1 MLYPILIFI
10 GIRMF
15 AIHLKTMKIRGR
27 LPFFFIAVLAWTVVI
42 SSCANLGMPSGGPMD
57 SLPPVLIGT
66 HPKFKAL
73 NYKGKDVRFTFDEY
87 IATEAISE
95 ALVVSPPL
103 KKRPIIRTKSKTLVI
118 EFNED
123 LLDSA
128 TYSLDFKNSIVDN
141 NEKNAYKNMRFSFST
156 GNVYDSLRVAGR
168 VLNAFNLE
176 PVENAV
182 VLLHKNLHDSA
193 VYSVRPNYIAKTD
206 KEGLFM
212 IDNIA
217 TGKYHLFSLNDM
229 NNDLMYNEGAEEMA
243 FVDSLIIPTAE
254 FHEELDTLVS
264 GVDSMLIFGHTQ
276 FYPEPIYLRQF
287 TEDIFEQYIKSY
299 KRETR
304 NKAIIVFN
312 ESVSDTFGINVI
324 DNDAKDWYL
333 LEYEEKMDSLVVWIA
348 DTTLSRQ
355 DTLLFEVSYFQV
367 DSMEN
372 LYVKKDTLQLNFTD
386 KADTSKKKKKLKEG
400 EEDQPEPIEQF
411 TWETTIRSSVVELNE
426 GIKLRAKE
434 PILYFDSTKI
444 TLYLTEDTLKSPLPL
459 AFEKDSTEWRTY
471 KLNYKWK
478 PETGYTLEID
488 SAASVNIFGITSK
501 KMQNRFSTREED
513 YYGSRI
519 LNFTGVTMPMIAQL
533 LSNDAKEEVIRQKTF
548 VEDGEILFD
557 YLPPGKYKIKVIY
570 DANGNGKWDNGSF
583 QDKVQPEK
591 VAYVNEVVKVRGN
604 WHESLAWDLK
614 PDLTFT
620 KKIIDLELEEKL
632 RKEAEEKKRKES
644 EKRGSPENMPNMQNM
659 MQGGG
664 GF

>member
-1 MLYPILIFI
+1 MFT

-15 AIHLKTMKIRGR
+15 VIHLKTMKIRGR
-27 LPFFFIAVLAWTVVI
+27 LPLFFIAVLGWIVVI
-42 SSCANLGMPSGGPMD
+42 SSCANLGMPTGGPMD
-57 SLPPVLIGT
+57 SLPPILIST
-66 HPKFKAL
+66 QPKYKAL

-87 IATEAISE
+87 IATEEISE

-103 KKRPIIRTKSKTLVI
+103 QKRPIIRTKSKTLVI
-118 EFNED
+118 EFNEE
-123 LLDSA
+123 LLDST
-128 TYSLDFKNSIVDN
+128 TYSLDFKNSIADN
-141 NEKNAYKNMRFSFST
+141 NEKNPYKNMRFSFST

-176 PVENAV
+176 PVEKALV
-182 VLLHKNLHDSA
+182 ILHKNLHDSA

-206 KEGLFM
+206 EDGLFM

-217 TGKYHLFSLNDM
+217 TGKYHLFSLNDL

-243 FVDSLIIPTAE
+243 FVDSLIIPRAE
-254 FHEELDTLVS
+254 FHEDLDTLVS
-264 GVDSMLIFGHTQ
+264 GVDSMLILGHTH

-312 ESVSDTFGINVI
+312 ESVSDTLGINLI
-324 DNDAKDWYL
+324 DNDASDWYQ

-355 DTLLFEVSYFQV
+355 DTLLFEVSYFQL
-367 DSMEN
+367 DSMEE
-372 LYVKKDTLQLNFTD
+372 LYVKKDTLQMDFTD
-386 KADTSKKKKKLKEG
+386 KTDTSKKKKKLKED
-400 EEDQPEPIEQF
+400 EEDKPEPVEQF
-411 TWETTIRSSVVELNE
+411 SWETTIRSSVVELNE
-426 GIKLRAKE
+426 GIKLRANE
-434 PILYFDSTKI
+434 PILSFDSTKI
-444 TLYLTEDTLKSPLPL
+444 TLYLTEDTLKTPLPFT
-459 AFEKDSTEWRTY
+459 FEKDSTQWRTY
-471 KLNYKWK
+471 MLNHSWE
-478 PETGYTLEID
+478 PETQYALEID
-488 SAASVNIFGITSK
+488 SAASVNIFGVTSK
-501 KMQNRFSTREED
+501 KMQKRFATREED
-513 YYGSRI
+513 YYGSRT
-519 LNFTGVTMPMIAQL
+519 LSFTGVTMPMIVQL
-533 LSNDAKEEVIRQKTF
+533 LSNDAKEEVIRQKIF
-548 VEDGEILFD
+548 VEDGDVLFD
-557 YLPPGKYKIKVIY
+557 FLPPGKYKIKVIY

-583 QDKVQPEK
+583 QDKIQPEK
-591 VAYVNEVVKVRGN
+591 VAYVNEVIKVRGN
-604 WHESLAWDLK
+604 WHESLTWDLK

-644 EKRGSPENMPNMQNM
+644 EKRGNPENMPNMQNM

>member
-1 MLYPILIFI
+1 MFT

-15 AIHLKTMKIRGR
+15 VIHLKTMKIRGR
-27 LPFFFIAVLAWTVVI
+27 LPLFFIAVLGWIVVI
-42 SSCANLGMPSGGPMD
+42 SSCANLGMPTGGPMD
-57 SLPPVLIGT
+57 SLPPILIST
-66 HPKFKAL
+66 QPKYKAL

-87 IATEAISE
+87 IATEEISE

-103 KKRPIIRTKSKTLVI
+103 QKRPIIRTKSKTLVI
-118 EFNED
+118 EFNEE
-123 LLDSA
+123 LLDST
-128 TYSLDFKNSIVDN
+128 TYSLDFKNSIADN
-141 NEKNAYKNMRFSFST
+141 NEKNPYKNMRFSFST

-176 PVENAV
+176 PVEKALV
-182 VLLHKNLHDSA
+182 ILHKNLHDSA

-206 KEGLFM
+206 EDGLFM

-217 TGKYHLFSLNDM
+217 TGKYHLFSLNDL

-243 FVDSLIIPTAE
+243 FVNSLIIPRAE
-254 FHEELDTLVS
+254 FHEDLDTLVS
-264 GVDSMLIFGHTQ
+264 GVDSMLILGHTH

-312 ESVSDTFGINVI
+312 ESVSDTLGINLI
-324 DNDAKDWYL
+324 DNDASDWYQ

-355 DTLLFEVSYFQV
+355 DTLLFEVSYFQL
-367 DSMEN
+367 DSMEE
-372 LYVKKDTLQLNFTD
+372 LYVKKDTLQMDFTD
-386 KADTSKKKKKLKEG
+386 KTDTSKKKKKLKED
-400 EEDQPEPIEQF
+400 EEDKPEPVEQF
-411 TWETTIRSSVVELNE
+411 SWETTIRSSVVELNE
-426 GIKLRAKE
+426 GIKLRANE
-434 PILYFDSTKI
+434 PILSFDSTKI
-444 TLYLTEDTLKSPLPL
+444 TLYLTEDTLKTPLSFT
-459 AFEKDSTEWRTY
+459 FEKDSTQWRTY
-471 KLNYKWK
+471 MLNHSWE
-478 PETGYTLEID
+478 PETQYALEID
-488 SAASVNIFGITSK
+488 SAASVNIFGVTSK
-501 KMQNRFSTREED
+501 KMQKRFATREED
-513 YYGSRI
+513 YYGSRT
-519 LNFTGVTMPMIAQL
+519 LSFTGVTMPMIVQL
-533 LSNDAKEEVIRQKTF
+533 LSNDAKEEVIRQKIF
-548 VEDGEILFD
+548 VEDGDVLFD
-557 YLPPGKYKIKVIY
+557 FLPPGKYKIKVIY

-583 QDKVQPEK
+583 QDKIQPEK
-591 VAYVNEVVKVRGN
+591 VAYVNEVIKVRGN
-604 WHESLAWDLK
+604 WHESLTWDLK